1 MTHAGSVSVYLGG
14 VQTNMRS
21 GVRVAVDVGAV
32 RVGVAACD
40 AAGMLASPL
49 TVVARDPRGS
59 RDIEAIASVVA
70 EREAIEVIVGLPRTL
85 RDLEGTSARSAR
97 EFAIALAP
105 RVRPVAVRLV
115 DERLSTVTASQGMQA
130 AGHSTRQQR
139 GRVDAAAAAIILQ
152 SALDVERNTGNPPG
166 EVVTPDAD

>member
-1 MTHAGSVSVYLGG
+1 MTHAGNVSVYLGG

-32 RVGVAACD
+32 RVGIAACD

-49 TVVARDPRGS
+49 AVVS
-59 RDIEAIASVVA
+59 RDARGGQDIDAIASVVA
-70 EREAIEVIVGLPRTL
+70 ERAAIEVVVGLPRTL
-85 RDLEGTSARSAR
+85 RDAEGTSANNAR
-97 EFAIALAP
+97 KFAMALAT

-115 DERLSTVTASQGMQA
+115 DERLSTVTASHAMQA
-130 AGHSTRQQR
+130 AGRSTRQQR
-139 GRVDAAAAAIILQ
+139 GRIDAAAAAVILQ

-166 EVVTPDAD
+166 EVVTADAD